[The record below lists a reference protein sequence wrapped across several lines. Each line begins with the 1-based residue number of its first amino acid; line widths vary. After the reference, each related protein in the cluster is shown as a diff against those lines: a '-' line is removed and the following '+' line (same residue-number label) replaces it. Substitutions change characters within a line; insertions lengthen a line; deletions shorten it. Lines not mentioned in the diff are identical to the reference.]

1 MTPSSQSSVAT
12 QNGNIPHLAGIRG
25 LAIIM
30 VLLFHLNPAV
40 APQGFYGVDMFFV
53 LSGYFLIGRQLQ
65 EGSTLSLSQFVS
77 KRFCRLLPPLIAT
90 VLATVLLSVLIFPAK
105 EACETALVGRRALL
119 SWLNVYLADATTSY
133 FAENTRA
140 MPLMHLWYMS
150 VLLQCYAIYA
160 VLFFLW
166 EKLKCGKGAKMA
178 CLGVVAF
185 LSLCIQFRWSIAVFG
200 GDISYASSTYFWSST
215 RLYEFALGGFAYLV
229 PTGVGKGR
237 FAPWLASV
245 ALVILIIACF
255 VTIPNGERWTPAAV
269 LLTLCIVVYGK
280 NGLAGCILDNKI
292 VLYIGAI
299 SFSLY
304 LMHWPIICFAEYMF
318 NTSVSGMDVLYV
330 LILVALVAL
339 GLYYTVEKRKWRVPA
354 TLAVWLA
361 VIAFCSMVPRFH
373 GVLQKLHPLPAFQ
386 ASFRHDEQILS
397 DINKGL
403 LVGAESF
410 QVNTWGTKVSKLPP
424 VLMPLGIAGKHASF
438 VLMGDSHA
446 YHLVAGFDAVGK
458 KVGCSGV
465 YLNAYFHPF
474 WNSLYCETVAPD
486 HDFDEAKAQAFL
498 HWLASH
504 QEIKV
509 VFIAQWWQSRM
520 RRHEQWNGRV
530 VPATA
535 ALEARI
541 HELREMCHKMKAL
554 GKLPVIIADTPTI
567 RSKNPQ
573 RVYERFI
580 LHGDF
585 LCRDARTLESSYSEF
600 MNQTS
605 QAQELFRALEED
617 GTCIVLH
624 IENGLFHD
632 GVFQAVQEGE
642 LIMSDNNHLTPAGGV
657 KAMESVMEEIS
668 RILHGEE

>member
-1 MTPSSQSSVAT
+1 
-12 QNGNIPHLAGIRG
+12 
-25 LAIIM
+25 M

-40 APQGFYGVDMFFV
+40 APQGFFGVDMFFV
-53 LSGYFLIGRQLQ
+53 LSGYFLIGRQLK
-65 EGSTLSLSQFVS
+65 EGATFSLSQFVS

-90 VLATVLLSVLIFPAK
+90 VLVIAMLSVFIFPAQ
-105 EACETALVGRRALL
+105 EACETALAGRRALL

-185 LSLCIQFRWSIAVFG
+185 LSLCIQFRWCIAVFG

-245 ALVILIIACF
+245 ALVILSIACF

-269 LLTLCIVVYGK
+269 LLALCIVVYGK
-280 NGLAGCILDNKI
+280 SGLAGCILNNKI

-318 NTSVSGMDVLYV
+318 NTTVSGMDILYV
-330 LILVALVAL
+330 LILVALAAL
-339 GLYYTVEKRKWRVPA
+339 GLYYAAEKRKWRVPA
-354 TLAVWLA
+354 TLTAWLA

-373 GVLQKLHPLPAFQ
+373 GVLQKLHPLPALK
-386 ASFRHDEQILS
+386 ATFRHDEQILS

-403 LVGAESF
+403 LVGTESF

-424 VLMPLGIAGKHASF
+424 MLIPLGLADKHASF

-446 YHLVAGFDAVGK
+446 NHLVAGFDAVGK

-474 WNSLYCETVAPD
+474 WNSVHREAVAPD
-486 HDFDEAKAQAFL
+486 HDSCEPKARAFL

-504 QEIKV
+504 REIKV
-509 VFIAQWWQSRM
+509 VFIAQWWQKRM
-520 RRHEQWNGRV
+520 VRHEQWNGRV
-530 VPATA
+530 VSATES
-535 ALEARI
+535 LEARI
-541 HELREMCHKMKAL
+541 HELREMCQKMKAL
-554 GKLPVIIADTPTI
+554 GKQPVIIAETPTI
-567 RSKNPQ
+567 RSKKPQ
-573 RVYERFI
+573 RVYERLL

-600 MNQTS
+600 MNQTA

-632 GVFQAVQEGE
+632 GLFKAVREGK
-642 LIMSDNNHLTPAGGV
+642 LLMWDHNHLTPEGGV
-657 KAMESVMEEIS
+657 EAVESVSGEIS
-668 RILHGEE
+668 RLLHQEE